1 MAQIPGITV
10 RHSRTCASRKTG
22 ARCNCSP
29 AYEAW
34 VWSNRDGK
42 KIRSTFTGKG
52 ALSAAKNWRSDST
65 RAVRLKKMRAPTRKT
80 VQQAVDEFLEGAEKG
95 EIRNR
100 RKMAYK
106 PSVVR
111 QYRSALKGRFLPE
124 FGEWRLSDVEQTD
137 LLKFKEELMGKAI
150 ADSTIRNVFVPVQ
163 AVFRRAKKMGDIAIN
178 PAEDLELPTGETQ
191 QRQAITPAEA
201 LVLIKALPEKE
212 QALWACAFFTGLRRG
227 ELRALQAQDV
237 HDGYI
242 EVLRGWDDKA
252 GAQGPKSEAGVRRVP
267 MTDAL
272 KTFLDPYLE
281 RTTSTRTGSL
291 SNAKRKGEDLLFGRT
306 WREPFTPHHIADTA
320 DEAWKTAKLER
331 VTLQEAR
338 HSYRTWLD
346 HAGISETRADRYT
359 GHAVGGVRGRYT
371 HLLEAQLAEDAKR
384 LDEYL
389 SGVAEGKVIALEARA
404 PGTTLSGARE
414 AQTGA

>member
-1 MAQIPGITV
+1 MAKTPGITV
-10 RHSRTCASRKTG
+10 RHSRTCASRITG
-22 ARCNCSP
+22 AQRCNCSP
-29 AYEAW
+29 SYEAW

-42 KIRSTFTGKG
+42 KIRQTFTGKG
-52 ALSAAKNWRSDST
+52 ALSAAKNWRSDSA

-80 VQQAVDEFLEGAEKG
+80 VHQAVDEFLEGAEKG

-111 QYRSALKGRFLPE
+111 QYRSALRGRFLPE
-124 FGEWRLSDVEQTD
+124 FGEWRLSDVEQAD
-137 LLKFKEELMGKAI
+137 LLKFKEELMGQEI

-201 LVLIKALPEKE
+201 LVLIEALPEGE
-212 QALWACAFFTGLRRG
+212 QALWATAFYTGLRRG

-237 HDGYI
+237 HDGYV

-267 MTDAL
+267 ITDAL
-272 KTFLDPYLE
+272 RTFLDPYLE
-281 RTTSTRTGSL
+281 RT
-291 SNAKRKGEDLLFGRT
+291 KRKGEDLLFGRT
-306 WREPFTPHHIADTA
+306 WRLAFTPHHVADVA
-320 DEAWKTAKLER
+320 DEAWKDAKLER

-346 HAGISETRADRYT
+346 HSGISETRADRYT

-389 SGVAEGKVIALEARA
+389 SGVAEGKVVALEARA
-404 PGTTLSGARE
+404 PAATSVGARD

>member
-1 MAQIPGITV
+1 MAKNTGITV
-10 RHSRTCASRKTG
+10 RHSRTCASRITG
-22 ARCNCSP
+22 AHCNCSP
-29 AYEAW
+29 SYEAW

-42 KIRSTFTGKG
+42 KIRQTFTGKG

-137 LLKFKEELMGKAI
+137 LLKFKEELMGQEI

-178 PAEDLELPTGETQ
+178 PAEDLELPTGETKT
-191 QRQAITPAEA
+191 RDAITPAEA
-201 LVLIKALPEKE
+201 LVLIEALPEADR
-212 QALWACAFFTGLRRG
+212 ALWACAFYTGLRRG
-227 ELRALQAQDV
+227 ELRALRVQDV

-242 EVLRGWDDKA
+242 EVLHGWDDKA
-252 GAQGPKSEAGVRRVP
+252 GSQAPKSEAGVRRVP
-267 MTDAL
+267 MTEAL
-272 KTFLDPYLE
+272 RPFLDPYLKRTNHKGTLKAVE
-281 RTTSTRTGSL
+281 RD
-291 SNAKRKGEDLLFGRT
+291 DLLFGRT
-306 WREPFTPHHIADTA
+306 WRLPFTPHEVADKA
-320 DEAWKTAKLER
+320 DEAWKDAKLQR

-371 HLLEAQLAEDAKR
+371 HLLERQIAEDAKT
-384 LDEYL
+384 LDAYL
-389 SGVAEGKVIALEARA
+389 SGVAEGKVVGLKARA
-404 PGTTLSGARE
+404 SAATSVGAR
-414 AQTGA
+414 